1 VVLTFEQFVSENQS
15 YNKKQDLLKGII
27 LNVAESLEER
37 AFVEL
42 LIEENFFSADSL
54 NEESLVD
61 KMKKKYD
68 SAVAIMKDK
77 GKAALSDAQEKIV
90 KLGGNIMTVIK
101 MIAQKVSAFLKDAW
115 NSARSAAETAVSKT
129 KSEIED
135 KVKSVK
141 DKTNLD
147 DEVKGFKAL
156 AKGGVTWALTG
167 FPKELAKA
175 EMQASKVEEAL
186 EIFLLES
193 ALEISK
199 EEGFLDLFESEGE
212 GIPFLSA
219 IAHKIA
225 EFPPFNALHK
235 IEATVAKTAKNA
247 LDRASIFFNE
257 VAGTPIVKFVIL
269 PTIIGVAAEYMVKK
283 STVGILAPIPGI
295 GTVAA
300 LLGTV
305 ALGLSVITIIESVI
319 GGEKEAAH

>member
-1 VVLTFEQFVSENQS
+1 MVLTFEQFISENQS
-15 YNKKQDLLKGII
+15 YAKKQDLLKSIM

-42 LIEENFFSADSL
+42 LIEQDFYSDFFSL

-68 SAVAIMKDK
+68 QAVAVMKEK
-77 GKAALSDAQEKIV
+77 GKSALSDAQEKIV
-90 KLGGNIMTVIK
+90 KFSGNILNVIK
-101 MIAQKVSAFLKDAW
+101 LIAQKVSAFLKDTW
-115 NSARSAAETAVSKT
+115 NSVRAAASDAVAKT
-129 KSEIED
+129 KTEIED
-135 KVKSVK
+135 KVKSIK
-141 DKTNLD
+141 DKTTLE
-147 DEVKGFKAL
+147 DEIKGFKTI

-175 EMQASKVEEAL
+175 ETQAAKVEEAL
-186 EIFLLES
+186 EVMLLEA

-235 IEATVAKTAKNA
+235 ISATVAKTAKNT

-257 VAGTPIVKFVIL
+257 VAGTPIVQFVIL

-283 STVGILAPIPGI
+283 TAVGVLAPIPGI
-295 GTVAA
+295 GTIAA

-305 ALGLSVITIIESVI
+305 ALGLAVVTVVESLI
-319 GGEKEAAH
+319 KTSSQD